1 MFFRR
6 PYALSCLFLR
16 LKPQERLDLAHEI
29 EGRNQR
35 FLART
40 PLGRADLIRMSINV
54 LSRFNLA
61 EKLRG
66 VAADAAVMD
75 FTGHN
80 LAFGVDH
87 EGAAFGK
94 TGFFDHD
101 AEVAADYARGVTHH
115 REAHFAD
122 SRARTVPGHVREVCV
137 RGYGIDFN
145 AALLKLFVVLGE
157 IFEFGRADEREICRI
172 EEDDGPLAWRSASE
186 MLMKSPSLK
195 AVALNGRTSVRRMDI
210 GEFLTKKR
218 DSNWCD
224 LRFVAAHRV

>member
-66 VAADAAVMD
+66 VAADAAV
-75 FTGHN
+75 
-80 LAFGVDH
+80 
-87 EGAAFGK
+87 
-94 TGFFDHD
+94 
-101 AEVAADYARGVTHH
+101 
-115 REAHFAD
+115 
-122 SRARTVPGHVREVCV
+122 P
-137 RGYGIDFN
+137 
-145 AALLKLFVVLGE
+145 
-157 IFEFGRADEREICRI
+157 
-172 EEDDGPLAWRSASE
+172 
-186 MLMKSPSLK
+186 
-195 AVALNGRTSVRRMDI
+195 
-210 GEFLTKKR
+210 
-218 DSNWCD
+218 
-224 LRFVAAHRV
+224 

>member
-1 MFFRR
+1 M
-6 PYALSCLFLR
+6 ST
-16 LKPQERLDLAHEI
+16 
-29 EGRNQR
+29 
-35 FLART
+35 RT
-40 PLGRADLIRMSINV
+40 PASRADFTGVGCNV
-54 LSRFNLA
+54 LSGFHLA
-61 EKLRG
+61 QQFG
-66 VAADAAVMD
+66 CVAADAAVMD

-172 EEDDGPLAWRSASE
+172 EEDDGPLAVEIGFGNVDEVAILESGGLERENFGAKNGHRRIPYKKTGFQTGVICGLLPLIVCEKSIRSTAVKGVVKKE
-186 MLMKSPSLK
+186 K
-195 AVALNGRTSVRRMDI
+195 ADGDVRNRY
-210 GEFLTKKR
+210 
-218 DSNWCD
+218 
-224 LRFVAAHRV
+224 